1 MGDVATRK
9 SSGKNSGR
17 SGRVLFSISWGGV
30 VALSLFMI
38 IAMAWAFILGVMLGR
53 GYQPEAI
60 VPEIAEMMPTPGRSV
75 PAPKTQPILKPE
87 ELGFF
92 ERLKEATPPVPS
104 SPPRAEKRRVEP
116 EKVEPEK
123 PAPAPVTKK
132 KTVVEPG
139 PARSV
144 IFQVGAVRDLAAALG
159 EQERMAGLGLSAAV
173 SEVTIQGK
181 QWYRI
186 LVRAGGTARDIDA
199 VKRKLAGAGV
209 TNPIIRKK

>member
-1 MGDVATRK
+1 MATRK

-53 GYQPEAI
+53 GYQPETI
-60 VPEIAEMMPTPGRSV
+60 VPEIAEMMPTPGRSA

-92 ERLKEATPPVPS
+92 ERLKEAPPAAQS
-104 SPPRAEKRRVEP
+104 SPVRAEKKRAEP
-116 EKVEPEK
+116 ET
-123 PAPAPVTKK
+123 PAPAPVPKK
-132 KTVVEPG
+132 KTVAEPG
-139 PARSV
+139 PVRAV
-144 IFQVGAVRDLAAALG
+144 IFQVGAVQDRAAALG